1 METNK
6 KLEAYLKYLGIAEQ
20 ERGLNVGKS
29 DYSKHFIQPWTI
41 WDSYPDMNPKD
52 ADIIK
57 RVLRKK
63 AESGVSPIQSRI
75 MDYDKIIH
83 ICRERARQLRILK
96 DLDED
101 MPLPVGDKNLLKEQR
116 EYENNK
122 KDNDND

>member
-52 ADIIK
+52 ADIVK

-63 AESGVSPIQSRI
+63 TESGVSPIQSRI

-101 MPLPVGDKNLLKEQR
+101 MPLPVGDKNLLKAER
-116 EYENNK
+116 EYEKNNN
-122 KDNDND
+122 KDND